1 MTDLEVT
8 ESGSSQVVGRK
19 PVSKSINIEVH
30 DAEEMSLEIAQ
41 RLLKLNVDAHE
52 LEIIRTNTL
61 QKDIA
66 YSSLNADQRRVID
79 YMCRSLKV
87 DEIERDGRVWRT
99 SFDFFRKLF
108 PDPKTHEEIKVILQ
122 A

>member
-1 MTDLEVT
+1 MTELEVT
-8 ESGSSQVVGRK
+8 ESESPQVVGRK
-19 PVSKSINIEVH
+19 PMSKSINIEVH

-87 DEIERDGRVWRT
+87 DEIERDGRVWRNN
-99 SFDFFRKLF
+99 FYFFLKL
-108 PDPKTHEEIKVILQ
+108 
-122 A
+122 